1 LNSRRFYL
9 LRGRPYECS
18 GGRKYWD
25 DAGNGSKLSPTS
37 IGLVKENVPARVRFG
52 DFALDLKTGE
62 LCPHAAEGDGDRRI
76 LLREQPF
83 RVLRMLVER
92 DREIVTREE
101 IKKKLWPNDTIVE
114 FDHSINVIIG
124 SLRRALGDSAE
135 KPQFIETLARRGYR
149 LMVPVEWERAADDE
163 PAIAEAAPV
172 AAQIASGGLIGKKV
186 SHYRVLEVIGGGG
199 MGLVYKAED
208 LKLGRRVALKFLPDE
223 LANDPV
229 ALQRFEREAQTASS
243 LNHPNICTIYEV
255 EEHEDQPFIV
265 MELLEGETLRDRLA
279 TVAASQKV
287 LSVDELLN
295 IAIPVAEG
303 LEAAHQKG
311 IIHRDIKPANIFL
324 TAQGQVKILDF
335 GLAKLSSLASGSD
348 AEETQHSSVLA
359 VPQSS
364 KKDET
369 LTRTGSAMGTAGYMS
384 PEQVRGEKLDARTDL
399 FSFGLV
405 LYEMATGQRA
415 FSGETAAIV
424 HDAIVN
430 QSPVP
435 VSELNSTLP
444 PRLVTVID
452 RALEKDREVRYQ
464 TAAEMRTDLQRLK
477 RDLESGRSSAVSSVA
492 GKRRGR
498 QLIIPD
504 LTMAGRWRWFAATA
518 LLITVAAG
526 GWLYWRWHNTTK
538 LTDKDT
544 IVLADFTNRTS
555 DPVFDDALNTALRV
569 ELEQTPFLNVL
580 APDKVRG
587 TLRQM
592 NHPENEKVTPE
603 VAREV
608 CLHTHSKAFVGG
620 SIADSGNDYGIQ
632 LLAVDCLTGKT
643 FASTKL
649 EAENRNQVVKMLG
662 VAGGELRRK
671 LDEPQASLL
680 EFNKPLDEAM
690 SSSPEAL
697 QAFTQGRRIQWEKGD
712 DEALPFLRH
721 AVELDPNFARAYAA
735 LGNTFINLLE
745 GELASQNLKKAYAL
759 HDRATERDR
768 FYIESS
774 YYASVTGELE
784 KAIQTDTSMTQAYP
798 KDSMGHNN
806 LSVWLRFTGQWEKAV
821 VEARESVYLMPSA
834 SGYFNLMVSYM
845 ALNRLAEAQATLDE
859 ARVHNVDSIS
869 LHINTYYL
877 AFLQGNA
884 GAMQEEMEWGRGKA
898 GTEDQLLSAQA
909 DTETYHGHLGKGREF
924 SRRAVSLAKH
934 ANSDGSMWRLEQALA
949 EAEIG
954 TAVEPRRAAADALT
968 LNSRWDA
975 EIMSALAL
983 ARAGD
988 AAQASRLADKL
999 DRSFPVDTI
1008 VQNYSLPTI
1017 RAAIELGKNNPRA
1030 AIDTL
1035 RVAAPYDLASA
1046 PFSGTL
1052 CPNLY
1057 PVYLRGLAYLK
1068 AGQGQ
1073 QATAEFQKILD
1084 SPGLALN
1091 FVTGALAHLQLG
1103 RAQVMMG
1110 DEVAAR
1116 KSYHDFLTLW
1126 KDADPDVPILKEAK
1140 AEYAKLR

>member
-1 LNSRRFYL
+1 
-9 LRGRPYECS
+9 
-18 GGRKYWD
+18 
-25 DAGNGSKLSPTS
+25 
-37 IGLVKENVPARVRFG
+37 LVKENVPARVRFG

-62 LCPHAAEGDGDRRI
+62 LCPQVAEGGGDGRI
-76 LLREQPF
+76 LLQEQPF
-83 RVLRMLVER
+83 RVLVMLVER

-135 KPQFIETLARRGYR
+135 KPQYIETLARRGYR

-163 PAIAEAAPV
+163 PSNGNAAHV
-172 AAQIASGGLIGKKV
+172 ATQIASAGLIGKKV

-208 LKLGRRVALKFLPDE
+208 LKLGRSVALKFLPDE

-255 EEHEDQPFIV
+255 EEFEGQPFIV
-265 MELLEGETLRDRLA
+265 MELLEGETLRDHLA
-279 TVAASQKV
+279 AVAASQKV
-287 LSVDELLN
+287 LSVDELLS

-303 LEAAHQKG
+303 LHAAHSKD

-324 TAQGQVKILDF
+324 TTHGQVKILDF
-335 GLAKLSSLASGSD
+335 GLAKLSSSATGSD
-348 AEETQHSSVLA
+348 AEETQHPSVPT
-359 VPQSS
+359 VPESS

-384 PEQVRGEKLDARTDL
+384 PEQVRRDPLDARTDL

-415 FSGETAAIV
+415 FTGETAAIV

-444 PRLVTVID
+444 PKLVAIID
-452 RALEKDREVRYQ
+452 RALEKDRAVRYQ

-477 RDLESGRSSAVSSVA
+477 RDLESGHRSAVSSVA
-492 GKRRGR
+492 EKRRGR

-504 LTMAGRWRWFAATA
+504 LPVAVGWRWFAATA

-569 ELEQTPFLNVL
+569 ELEQTPFLYVL

-620 SIADSGNDYGIQ
+620 SIADSGNHYGIQ
-632 LLAVDCLTGKT
+632 LLAVDCPTGKT
-643 FASTKL
+643 FASTEL
-649 EAENRNQVVKMLG
+649 EAENRSQVVKMLG

-671 LDEPQASLL
+671 LGEPQASLL
-680 EFNKPLDEAM
+680 EFNKPLDEAL

-697 QAFTQGRRIQWEKGD
+697 QAFTQSRGLQREKGD
-712 DEALPFLRH
+712 TEALPFMRR
-721 AVELDPNFARAYAA
+721 AVELDPNFARAYAG
-735 LGNTFINLLE
+735 LGNSYYNL
-745 GELASQNLKKAYAL
+745 GEAGMAIQNFKRAYAL
-759 HDRATERDR
+759 HDRATQRDR
-768 FYIESS
+768 FYIDGS
-774 YYASVTGELE
+774 YYSLVTGELE
-784 KAIQTDTSMTQAYP
+784 KAIQTETSNIRAYP
-798 KDSMGHNN
+798 KDWLGHNN
-806 LSVWLRFTGQWEKAV
+806 LSAWLRLIGQWEKAL
-821 VEARESVYLMPSA
+821 VEARESVYLTPNEP
-834 SGYFNLMVSYM
+834 GYYNLMLSYIV
-845 ALNRLAEAQATLDE
+845 LNRLAEAQATLDE
-859 ARVHNVDSIS
+859 ARAHNVDGES
-869 LHINTYYL
+869 LRFTRYDL
-877 AFLQGNA
+877 AFLQGND
-884 GAMQEEMEWGRGKA
+884 GVMQEQMEWGRGKA
-898 GTEDQLLSAQA
+898 GVEDQLLSAQA
-909 DTETYHGHLGKGREF
+909 DTEAYYGRLSKGREF
-924 SRRAVSLAKH
+924 SQQAVNSAKH
-934 ANSDGSMWRLEQALA
+934 ANFMENAATWRLEQALV

-954 TAVEPRRAAADALT
+954 NAGESRRATADTIT
-968 LNSRWDA
+968 LSSGRDA
-975 EIMSALAL
+975 EVMSALAL
-983 ARAGD
+983 ARVGEGV
-988 AAQASRLADKL
+988 QANKLADRL
-999 DRSFPVDTI
+999 DRDFPVDTML
-1008 VQNYSLPTI
+1008 QNYSLPTI
-1017 RAAIELGKNNPRA
+1017 RAAIELGRNNPRT

-1035 RVAAPYDLASA
+1035 RVAVPYDLAPA
-1046 PFSGTL
+1046 PFDGQ
-1052 CPNLY
+1052 NLY
-1057 PVYLRGLAYLK
+1057 PVYLRGLACLK

-1073 QATAEFQKILD
+1073 QAAAEFQKILD

-1091 FVTGALAHLQLG
+1091 FVIGALAHLQLG
-1103 RAQVMMG
+1103 RAQAMMG
-1110 DEVAAR
+1110 DTAAAH
-1116 KSYHDFLTLW
+1116 KSYQDFLTLW
-1126 KDADPDVPILKEAK
+1126 KDADPDIPIYKQAK
-1140 AEYAKLR
+1140 AEYAKLH